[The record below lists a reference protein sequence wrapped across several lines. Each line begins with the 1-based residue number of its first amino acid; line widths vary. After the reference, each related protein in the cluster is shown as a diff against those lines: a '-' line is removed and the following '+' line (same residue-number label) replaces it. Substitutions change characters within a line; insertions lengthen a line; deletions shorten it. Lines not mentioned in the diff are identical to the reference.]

1 MKHSRFIFSS
11 RFLTLV
17 FVLTLTVPV
26 LATDGYFS
34 LAYGTR
40 SKGMGGA
47 GVALAGN
54 SLFGVSNPAGNVRL
68 GTSYGVALGL
78 FSPDRS
84 YTVTGAPTMP
94 MPGMFPPPFGLAEG
108 KVTSENKL
116 FPMPSFAANF
126 MLDEVSSLAVSL
138 YGNGGMNTEYN
149 AKTYYAQY
157 LDGPVMPGGMNP
169 MEGVTSPTG
178 VNLMQMFGAI
188 TYSRALSEKWSMGVA
203 AIAAVQSFK
212 ATGLQAFANFGMSE
226 NPGGLTNNDQPFA
239 GGIGGKIGVLGQ
251 LTKCLSFG
259 ATFQTPIVMGQFQ
272 RYTGLFAEQGK
283 FNVPATWNAGLAW
296 QPNEKFVVAFDV
308 KQIFYSSVKSIGNP
322 MNIQALMPYM
332 MGETGLVPNPSYV
345 GLGNDEGSGFGWKDM
360 LIFKIG
366 AEYKVAP
373 NSVVR
378 VGFSHGNNPVPESEV
393 MFNIL
398 APGIVEN
405 HITAG
410 FTQHFGNKAL
420 DFAFVYALNKKLTGP
435 NPMDPAQTIELQ
447 MSQMEFEIGFRF

>member
-1 MKHSRFIFSS
+1 MIAKNFTMIRKMAMVALAFAI
-11 RFLTLV
+11 TA
-17 FVLTLTVPV
+17 PV
-26 LATDGYFS
+26 MATDGYFS

-68 GTSYGVALGL
+68 GTSYGVALGF

-108 KVTSENKL
+108 TVTSQNKL
-116 FPMPSFAANF
+116 FPMPSVAANF
-126 MLDEVSSLAVSL
+126 MLDEVSSLGISL
-138 YGNGGMNTEYN
+138 YGNGGMNTEYDT
-149 AKTYYAQY
+149 KTYYAKY

-169 MEGVTSPTG
+169 MAGITQPTG
-178 VNLMQMFGAI
+178 INLMQMFAAL
-188 TYSRALSEKWSMGVA
+188 TYSRALSGDWSIGVA
-203 AIAAVQSFK
+203 GIAGLQSFS
-212 ATGLQAFANFGMSE
+212 ATGLQAFANFGMSQD
-226 NPGGLTNNDQPFA
+226 PTRLTNNDASVA
-239 GGIGGKIGVLGQ
+239 GGIGGKIGVIGQ

-259 ATFQTPIVMGQFQ
+259 ATFQTPIYMGQFQ
-272 RYTGLFAEQGK
+272 KHMGLFAEKGK

-308 KQIFYSSVKSIGNP
+308 KQIFYSKVKSIGNV
-322 MNIQALMPYM
+322 MNTMALMPYM

-366 AEYKVAP
+366 AEYKVAA
-373 NSVVR
+373 NSDVR
-378 VGFSHGNNPVPESEV
+378 LGFSHGNNPVPESEV

-410 FTQHFGNKAL
+410 FTQHFGTKAL
-420 DFAFVYALNKKLTGP
+420 DFAFVYALNKKMSGP

>member
-1 MKHSRFIFSS
+1 MAII
-11 RFLTLV
+11 LTIMIS
-17 FVLTLTVPV
+17 VPV
-26 LATDGYFS
+26 MATDGYFS
-34 LAYGTR
+34 VGYGTR

-54 SLFGVSNPAGNVRL
+54 SLFGVSNPAGYVRL
-68 GTSYGVALGL
+68 GNSYGVALGL

-84 YTVTGAPTMP
+84 YTVTGAATIPSAGT
-94 MPGMFPPPFGLAEG
+94 FPPPFGLTEG
-108 KVTSENKL
+108 KVTSKNKL
-116 FPMPSFAANF
+116 FPMPSLAANF
-126 MLDEVSSLAVSL
+126 MIDEVSSIGIAL
-138 YGNGGMNTEYN
+138 YGNGGMNTEYDT
-149 AKTYYAQY
+149 KTFYAQY
-157 LDGPVMPGGMNP
+157 LDGPVMPDGSNP
-169 MEGVTSPTG
+169 MSGITQPAG
-178 VNLMQMFGAI
+178 INLMQMFGAA
-188 TYSRALSEKWSMGVA
+188 TYSRVLSDKWSIGVA
-203 AIAAVQSFK
+203 AIAAVQSFS

-226 NPGGLTNNDQPFA
+226 APGNLTNKDASVA
-239 GGIGGKIGVLGQ
+239 GGFGGKIGVLGQ

-259 ATFQTPIVMGQFQ
+259 ATFQTPIYMGPFQ

-308 KQIFYSSVKSIGNP
+308 KQIFYSKVKSIGNVL
-322 MNIQALMPYM
+322 NTSALMPYM
-332 MGETGLVPNPSYV
+332 MGETGLVANPDYK

-366 AEYKVAP
+366 AEYKVAS
-373 NSVVR
+373 NSDVR
-378 VGFSHGNNPVPESEV
+378 IGFSHGNNPVPESEV

-405 HITAG
+405 HVTAG
-410 FTQHFGNKAL
+410 FTQHFGSKAL
-420 DFAFVYALNKKLTGP
+420 DLAFVYALNKKISGP